1 MKMWPFASVVSGL
14 PVMAVP
20 SLVTLNFAPANA
32 ASPLVL
38 VLLIWKA
45 PQLLTSGVD
54 TGATKSL
61 ISAGND
67 AEERLFRNVVAEPN
81 WHEFPDP
88 PDPLM
93 TPAAVRSIDAS
104 PNVPPARFRGLFGG
118 TLSETVALLTAP
130 SEIGGDAPFRV
141 F

>member
-61 ISAGND
+61 MSAGND

-81 WHEFPDP
+81 EHEFPPDP
-88 PDPLM
+88 PDPVM
-93 TPAAVRSIDAS
+93 TPAAVRSMDAS
-104 PNVPPARFRGLFGG
+104 
-118 TLSETVALLTAP
+118 
-130 SEIGGDAPFRV
+130 
-141 F
+141 